1 MRSDVV
7 ITTALVPGQTA
18 PLLIEE
24 AAVSGMRPGS
34 VIVDLAAEKGGNC
47 AVTRADEDVVVGGV
61 SVLGPTNLP
70 SQVPAHASQMYARNV
85 TTFLDH
91 LVEDGELKVDLED
104 EITAGTLVVDGGEVV
119 NERVRSLL
127 GLSAGA
133 DGRD

>member
-1 MRSDVV
+1 
-7 ITTALVPGQTA
+7 
-18 PLLIEE
+18 
-24 AAVSGMRPGS
+24 
-34 VIVDLAAEKGGNC
+34 
-47 AVTRADEDVVVGGV
+47 
-61 SVLGPTNLP
+61 
-70 SQVPAHASQMYARNV
+70 MYARNV